1 MHFEK
6 MYIKD
11 DGFVIKIAF
20 GAFYKPE
27 HVYIALNA
35 QKIEFIFE
43 QPFKT
48 KENLK
53 AIEKLRE
60 ILYSYIK

>member
-1 MHFEK
+1 

-11 DGFVIKIAF
+11 DELIIKIAF

-27 HVYIALNA
+27 HVYIALNT